1 MDNANT
7 VKMMQ
12 SRYEL
17 SYEGTCGGLG
27 QSLLL
32 KVTPYVGEKFSS
44 LSHLRHQAIEVV
56 GLHGLIESNDV
67 GVTEPS
73 HELCLS

>member
-7 VKMMQ
+7 MKMMQ

-17 SYEGTCGGLG
+17 SYEGTCGGFR
-27 QSLLL
+27 QSLLFE
-32 KVTPYVGEKFSS
+32 VISYVGEKLSS
-44 LSHLRHQAIEVV
+44 LGHLCHQAVKVV
-56 GLHGLIESNDV
+56 GLHGLIEPDDV